1 MRNTH
6 AFDVDTTSRR
16 PLFDGDTNFQYDGR
30 PVSDILSEQVPHPSR
45 FSPHNDFLIYVMGPY
60 TAFNAEKAYD
70 DGDELRT
77 PFQSDPLFDPETHVD
92 EDGDANMEEALR
104 DFCHELRSKHN
115 CRAFIATDV
124 DIPTHRGAEK
134 RDRGPEREGSHS
146 DGMDPL
152 TQSVAFAA
160 HSDAVLFLFTR
171 GGLTTG
177 VGAETGGILGEFHL
191 RRGNAATTHK
201 PGQRVAIYLDE
212 EFGSATIDEIP
223 MGYDVQYDTFESK
236 EDLHESVRPWL
247 DNIDRETR
255 DTGLPVFVPGETYS
269 SETDN

>member
-1 MRNTH
+1 M
-6 AFDVDTTSRR
+6 
-16 PLFDGDTNFQYDGR
+16 FDGDTNFQYDNR
-30 PVSDILSEQVPHPSR
+30 PISDILSEQVPLPSQ
-45 FSPHNDFLIYVMGPY
+45 FSPHNEFLIYVMGPY
-60 TAFNAEKAYD
+60 TAFNAEQAYD
-70 DGDELRT
+70 DADKLRT
-77 PFQSDPLFDPETHVD
+77 PFQDDPLFDPDEHVD
-92 EDGDANMEEALR
+92 KNGDASMEEALR
-104 DFCHELRSKHN
+104 DFCRELRSEHN
-115 CRAFIATDV
+115 CRAFIATDI
-124 DIPTHRGAEK
+124 DIPTHRQARRQN
-134 RDRGPEREGSHS
+134 RDLETSETTV

-152 TQSVAFAA
+152 AQSVAFAA

-212 EFGSATIDEIP
+212 EFGSATIDELP

-236 EDLHESVRPWL
+236 DDLYESIRRWL
-247 DNIDRETR
+247 DNLDRETR
-255 DTGLPVFVPGETYS
+255 DTGLPVFIPGETYS

>member
-1 MRNTH
+1 M
-6 AFDVDTTSRR
+6 
-16 PLFDGDTNFQYDGR
+16 FDGDTNFTYNGR
-30 PVSDILSEQVPHPSR
+30 PIADILSEQAPLPDQ

-70 DGDELRT
+70 DANKLRT
-77 PFQSDPLFDPETHVD
+77 PFQDDPLFDPDKHVTD
-92 EDGDANMEEALR
+92 DGDASMEEALR
-104 DFCHELRSKHN
+104 AFCRELRAKHN
-115 CRAFIATDV
+115 CRAFIATDI
-124 DIPTHRGAEK
+124 DIPTHQQAKEQTQEQ
-134 RDRGPEREGSHS
+134 DTEDGPG

-201 PGQRVAIYLDE
+201 PGQRVAIYLDDA
-212 EFGSATIDEIP
+212 FGSATIDELP
-223 MGYDVQYDTFESK
+223 LGYDVQYDTFESK
-236 EDLHESVRPWL
+236 DDLHESIRRWL
-247 DNIDRETR
+247 DNLARETR
-255 DTGLPVFVPGETYS
+255 DAGLPVFIPGETYS
-269 SETDN
+269 TDPDT